1 MFGINPWLFGI
12 YLLVIAAGLYGV
24 RQVLLRAVPKIQ
36 PAVTPPP
43 FTTLIDSI
51 DLPKNNDAVLLVQPG
66 GKILYA
72 NALIREWL
80 DLSSEGLPNLE
91 HLARQARP
99 NETFLGLCA
108 APGQARFTL
117 QGLMVDGVSYQLPF
131 QDSYAILLTLRRPDL
146 TVLTQEN
153 TTVSAR
159 ALDIMT
165 ELGRAMTASLE
176 LNSTLQA
183 ILESVERLIP
193 SDIFEITIWDANQK
207 MLIPFGFAGLPGV
220 DRHLEKGI
228 KNYEPDEGYS
238 GYIFSERKPL
248 LVKDVETFRETRPAT
263 DRRNF
268 PIRSFLGVPLL
279 IAGDPI
285 GTLELGSLSENSFG
299 ENDLEIL
306 NILSSQAAVALKN
319 ALVHRE
325 EEQRVAELTG
335 LAKLAQ
341 AVGTISHQRDLFS
354 HLVNSILPLLD
365 VEILGFLIYE
375 EPHHILQGQ
384 VPFIGIPD
392 HFVNMYMTE
401 LAPDSPA
408 AKIWLSQST
417 LVIQN
422 APNDPQLE
430 LLGLAHLAQ
439 AVGIQNTILTPL
451 TLGGNALGYLQAA
464 NKKNAAPFTE
474 EDIRI
479 LAIISGQAAPIIQN
493 AKLIQETR
501 RRAQQAEALRKI
513 AALAGSAA
521 TLDEILKYSLLEI
534 SRLLHTDSGVI
545 FLLDDQKYELSLHRE
560 SSFGISPETM
570 SRFPRLHMDDP
581 VFRNTV
587 TSTQHVVTFG
597 LVNDPSTPPE
607 FYETFFK
614 AMRSRSAISVPLTV
628 RDRGIGEILLGSK
641 EDNFFSQADIELA
654 LTTAGQVA
662 GAIERSSL
670 YTQTDESLRRRV
682 EQLTSLTRI
691 SQELN
696 ASLDLKYLLKLVYN
710 EAVYN
715 TGADCGSI
723 ILFDLEEP
731 ATNGPKIAFHVGDAA
746 SEQLLEIEKIV
757 TNAGEALIIPNFG
770 QSEYA
775 PPHPGIVTA
784 LIVPIGYQDHIVGL
798 VHMHART
805 PQRFD
810 QESIEI
816 AQTLAVQAAIALG
829 NAQRYH
835 EQVQRNVQLNQGMEI
850 LAKLLETSQA
860 LRENQPIERTLTLI
874 AEGIQEA
881 TAFEVVLI
889 SVFDPHIEALRRI
902 TSTGIPMA
910 TMKDLIAHTVPW
922 NQIQELLLPEFQIH
936 HSYFIPEDKSPI
948 FPPEIHSVSLLAAS
962 NNTHSTANGNSWHPN
977 DALIVPLYN
986 YDDQIPLG
994 LISVDVPRNGLR
1006 PDRTTVEA
1014 LEIFANQAALTIE
1027 RHAKID
1033 VLHSRVDSLQ
1043 GEVLRSHQAADTA
1056 QAHLPFLLHKDLEQT
1071 LSIQRL
1077 NLRARRIQAI
1087 LEIIDNINQEKDRE
1101 GIFRTLGE
1109 ALIRQMEVDIVLIT
1123 EPTRRGP
1130 VLTHTLGK
1138 IPDSTNPQALL
1149 GQRNPLRYCL
1159 KNNVAI
1165 FAANMASS
1173 AGQEWQSSPLL
1184 AQMKAE
1190 SFFCFPIASPKDHAT
1205 ADAAILGLSFAPV
1218 AEFTPEDQKIFSL
1231 VSDEISITL
1240 QNLSFL
1246 EETRQR
1252 LREVDLLLD
1261 FSRQLGSLNPAEIM
1275 RSLVESA
1282 LQVVIGAQAVMIAL
1296 WDPKQERLIPQ
1307 VVSGYKNQQRISEI
1321 TYHAG
1326 EALPGQVF
1334 AEGTPRRVDEVNF
1347 ARDYNL
1353 SAENL
1358 LRYQEA
1364 TSGFVPLSSMLL
1376 PMRAGDEKLGIIVL
1390 DNFTTNSA
1398 FSEEDEALIASLVQQ
1413 TGLILENAR
1422 LFQAAD
1428 QRARQLQA
1436 LTSVSTTITS
1446 NLQVDTI
1453 IASLLEQLHLIIPF
1467 ETGTFWLRQGNYL
1480 AVRAAQGFE
1489 DNEERVGLQVAL
1501 EDSRLLNEMIIAGE
1515 AIHIPNVNNDDRF
1528 PAWMEYQNLS
1538 WLGIPLL
1545 SKGEVVGVIALEK
1558 QEEGFYSSEHI
1569 QAATTFAGQTAVALE
1584 NARLFEESQQRTEEL
1599 NQRTERLDMLNRLS
1613 TQFSGSLNPDEI
1625 IAFTLEQLQHAI
1637 QCSVVSAIVLDEEQN
1652 AFLVNETRSTE
1663 TTLPAK
1669 FTGETL
1675 VAHLRESEGAFIAS
1689 NVSSEPLLASL
1700 NEFLTARQT
1709 QAIVALPLFSGKTLL
1724 GLMLIHSRQEGF
1736 QTGELELATTITNQA
1751 AIALGNARL
1760 FEKTQIA
1767 LQDLEIRERYQK
1779 NVALAVVSLNEH
1791 GTQALAE
1798 AMQLMGEVSQASRV
1812 YYFETTEDAE
1822 GIFWLPTAEWSNP
1835 KAQGEINTDV
1845 LQQLPATVT
1854 SFLSN
1859 NTEES
1864 GIYAGLVNE
1873 FPDGPRDLMEAQG
1886 IRSILILTVP
1896 GELSIPGYLAFIET
1910 DFDRVWR
1917 TDEIAALQ
1925 TVAAGLSSTMSQE
1938 KLLKQ
1943 VQAALAE
1950 TEEQTR
1956 RLTWLNEMSAQLSRA
1971 SDVMAIFE
1979 SATNIT
1985 RQLLNSDQASIAI
1998 LSEEEQAF
2006 TLFTHIQDQPT
2017 LVKETFGLE
2026 ELPPLQ
2032 KALLTQQPVLMHE
2045 NRTPQSSKIK
2055 SFIVVPLMTRD
2066 TAMGTINVGSEQ
2078 AYAFSNSDLNILM
2091 QIASLISATIEN
2103 KNLLEQTQRLTE
2115 ELEERVRARTSE
2127 LEIEHTRTRIL
2138 LRIITELSSSLDM
2151 DIVLTRTLEQINK
2164 IVEAEQST
2172 IMLSRSTDTFLL
2184 RRASYGYTSPTPAGG
2199 EVSQFSVNE
2208 GLAGWVIAS
2217 RESALIPD
2225 LSQDQRWVRPTNTP
2239 EDIKNAQHR
2248 SAIAVPLLMGEE
2260 TLGALLLFHRESGHF
2275 SEDHLDLVQATAKQI
2290 AVAINNAQLYGL
2302 IRDQAER
2309 LGSMLRN
2316 QQVEASRL
2324 RAILEAVADGV
2335 LVTEAS
2341 GIISIFNASAS
2352 QILDMGNAQLVGKSL
2367 DNFIGLFGKAGQLWT
2382 DTIRAWSED
2391 PGSAEAADFFA
2402 EEITLDNGRVVAV
2415 SLSPVSTRSEF
2426 LGTVSIFRDI
2436 THQVVVDRL
2445 KSEFVATVSHELR
2458 TPMTSIRGYTDIL
2471 LMGAAGPL
2479 NDQQKS
2485 FLNVVKSNTERLNIL
2500 VNDLLDISRIEA
2512 GKVSLNMQ
2520 AVPLL
2525 ETAENVIQE
2534 FIQRA
2539 HDENKTMSFEIHAP
2553 DFTPSVFGDVER
2565 VRQILEN
2572 LIENSYLYTPDQ
2584 GKVTLQF
2591 RQDHGFIQTDVID
2604 NGIGI
2609 SLEDQERIFERFY
2622 RGEDPLV
2629 LASAGTGL
2637 GLPIVRYLIERH
2649 GGQLWM
2655 ASPGIPGQGSV
2666 FSFTLPEYDPED

>member
-1 MFGINPWLFGI
+1 MFGINPWLLGI
-12 YLLVIAAGLYGV
+12 YVLVIAAGIYGV
-24 RQVLLRAVPKIQ
+24 WQVLLRAVPRIQ
-36 PAVTPPP
+36 PAVAPPP
-43 FTTLIDSI
+43 FTAIVDSL

-66 GKILYA
+66 GKILFA
-72 NALIREWL
+72 NTIIREWL
-80 DLSSEGLPNLE
+80 DLSTDGNPNLE

-99 NETFLGLCA
+99 SETFLGLCA
-108 APGQARFTL
+108 APGQARFSL
-117 QGLMVDGVSYQLPF
+117 QGLMVDGVSYRIPH
-131 QDSYAILLTLRRPDL
+131 QDNNAILLTLRRPDL

-159 ALDIMT
+159 ALDILT
-165 ELGRAMTASLE
+165 ELGRAMTASLD

-193 SDIFEITIWDANQK
+193 SDIFEITVWDANQK
-207 MLIPFGFAGLPGV
+207 VLVPFGFAGLPGV
-220 DRHLEKGI
+220 DRRLEKGI
-228 KNYEPDEGYS
+228 TNYEPDEGYS
-238 GYIFSERKPL
+238 GYIYSHRKPL
-248 LVKDVETFRETRPAT
+248 LVSNVETFREIRPAT

-285 GTLELGSLSENSFG
+285 GTLELGSLTTNSFG

-365 VEILGFLIYE
+365 VEILGFLIYDE
-375 EPHHILQGQ
+375 VHYTLQGQ

-422 APNDPQLE
+422 APSDPQLE

-560 SSFGISPETM
+560 SSFGVSPETM

-581 VFRNTV
+581 VFRSSV
-587 TSTQHVVTFG
+587 TLKQQVVTFG

-614 AMRSRSAISVPLTV
+614 AMVSRSAISVPLTV

-641 EDNFFSQADIELA
+641 EENFFSQADIELA

-696 ASLDLKYLLKLVYN
+696 ASLDLNYLLKLVYN
-710 EAVYN
+710 EAIYN
-715 TGADCGSI
+715 TGADCGTI
-723 ILFDLEEP
+723 ILFDLEE
-731 ATNGPKIAFHVGDAA
+731 ASLEEPKIAFHVGDAA
-746 SEQLLEIEKIV
+746 PKHLLDIEKIV
-757 TNAGEALIIPNFG
+757 TKTGEALIIPNFA
-770 QSEYA
+770 QSEYE
-775 PPHPGIVTA
+775 PPHPSIVTA

-805 PQRFD
+805 PLRFD
-810 QESIEI
+810 QESVEI

-835 EQVQRNVQLNQGMEI
+835 EQVQRNIQLNQGMEI

-860 LRENQPIERTLTLI
+860 LRENQPIERTLALI

-889 SVFDPHIEALRRI
+889 SIFDPQIDALRRM
-902 TSTGIPMA
+902 TSTGIPVA
-910 TMKDLIAHTVPW
+910 TMKDLVAHTVPW
-922 NQIQELLLPEFQIH
+922 NQIQDLLLPEFQIH

-948 FPPEIHSVSLLAAS
+948 FPPELHSVSLLAA
-962 NNTHSTANGNSWHPN
+962 NNNSHGSANGNSWHP
-977 DALIVPLYN
+977 DDVLIVPLYN
-986 YDDQIPLG
+986 HEDQIPLG
-994 LISVDVPRNGLR
+994 LISVDAPRNGLR

-1033 VLHSRVDSLQ
+1033 TLRTRVDTLQ
-1043 GEVLRSHQAADTA
+1043 SEVVRSHEAVDIA
-1056 QAHLPFLLHKDLEQT
+1056 QAQLPFLLHKDLEQT

-1077 NLRARRIQAI
+1077 NLRSRRIQAI
-1087 LEIIDNINQEKDRE
+1087 LEIIESINRQKDRE
-1101 GIFRTLGE
+1101 SIFRTLGE
-1109 ALIRQMEVDIVLIT
+1109 ALIHQMEVDIVLIT

-1138 IPDSTNPQALL
+1138 IPDGTNPQALL
-1149 GQRNPLRYCL
+1149 GQRNPLRHSL
-1159 KNNVAI
+1159 RNNVAL
-1165 FAANMASS
+1165 FSANMATPV
-1173 AGQEWQSSPLL
+1173 GQEWQNSPLL

-1190 SFFCFPIASPKDHAT
+1190 SFFCFPVASQKDRST
-1205 ADAAILGLSFAPV
+1205 AEAAILGLSFAPT
-1218 AEFTPEDQKIFSL
+1218 AEFTPDDQKIFSL

-1282 LQVVIGAQAVMIAL
+1282 LRVVVGAQAVLIAL
-1296 WDPKQERLIPQ
+1296 WDPKQEILIPQ
-1307 VVSGYKNQQRISEI
+1307 AVSGYKNQQRITEI
-1321 TYHAG
+1321 TYHLG
-1326 EALPGQVF
+1326 EALPGLVF
-1334 AEGTPRRVDEVNF
+1334 FEGTPRRVDEVNF
-1347 ARDYNL
+1347 VRDYNL

-1364 TSGFVPLSSMLL
+1364 TSGFVPLSSMLI
-1376 PMRAGDEKLGIIVL
+1376 PIQAGDEKLGIIVL
-1390 DNFTTNSA
+1390 DNFTTNAA

-1428 QRARQLQA
+1428 QRTRQLQA

-1453 IASLLEQLHLIIPF
+1453 IASLLEQLRLIIPF

-1489 DNEERVGLQVAL
+1489 DNEDRVGLQVAL
-1501 EDSRLLNEMIIAGE
+1501 EDSRLLNEMISAGQ
-1515 AIHIPNVNNDDRF
+1515 AIHVPNVNKDDRF

-1558 QEEGFYSSEHI
+1558 QEEAYYSSEHI

-1613 TQFSGSLNPDEI
+1613 TQFSGSLNPEEI
-1625 IAFTLEQLQHAI
+1625 ITFTLEQLNHAI
-1637 QCSVVSAIVLDEEQN
+1637 QCSVVSAITLDENRN
-1652 AFLVNETRSTE
+1652 AFLVKEIPDQRID
-1663 TTLPAK
+1663 LPAQ
-1669 FTGETL
+1669 FAGQML
-1675 VAHLRESEGAFIAS
+1675 LAHLRESEGAFIAS
-1689 NVSSEPLLASL
+1689 DVTSESLLASL
-1700 NEFLTARQT
+1700 NKFFKTRKT
-1709 QAIVALPLFSGKTLL
+1709 QAVVALPLIANKELL
-1724 GLMLIHSRQEGF
+1724 GMLLIHSQQEGF
-1736 QTGELELATTITNQA
+1736 QTGELELATTISNQA

-1760 FEKTQIA
+1760 FEKTQIT

-1798 AMQLMGEVSQASRV
+1798 TMQLMGEVSQASRIF
-1812 YYFETTEDAE
+1812 YYETAEDAE
-1822 GIFWLPTAEWSNP
+1822 GIFWRPTAEWSNP
-1835 KAQGEINTDV
+1835 KALDEINTDA
-1845 LQQLPATVT
+1845 LQQLPATVA
-1854 SFLSN
+1854 SFLSYDI
-1859 NTEES
+1859 EES
-1864 GIYAGLVNE
+1864 GIYTGLVNE
-1873 FPDGPRDLMEAQG
+1873 MPDGPRDLLEAQN
-1886 IRSILILTVP
+1886 IRSLLILTVP
-1896 GELSIPGYLAFIET
+1896 GELSHPGYLAFVET
-1910 DFDRVWR
+1910 QYDRVWR

-1956 RLTWLNEMSAQLSRA
+1956 RLTLLNEMSSQLSRA
-1971 SDVMAIFE
+1971 SDAMAIFE
-1979 SATNIT
+1979 SAATIT
-1985 RQLLNSDQASIAI
+1985 RAILNSDQASIAI
-1998 LSEEEQAF
+1998 LPAEGQPV
-2006 TLFTHIQDQPT
+2006 TLFTHIHAQPT
-2017 LVKETFGLE
+2017 LVKETFALE
-2026 ELPPLQ
+2026 QLPPIQ
-2032 KALLTQQPVLMHE
+2032 KALVTQQPVLIHE
-2045 NRTPQSSKIK
+2045 SRTTQLSKIK

-2078 AYAFSNSDLNILM
+2078 GYAFSNSDLNILV

-2103 KNLLEQTQRLTE
+2103 KNLLEETQRLTE
-2115 ELEERVRARTSE
+2115 ELEERVRSRTSE

-2208 GLAGWVIAS
+2208 GLAGWVIAN

-2225 LSQDQRWVRPTNTP
+2225 LASDQRWLRPTNSP
-2239 EDIKNAQHR
+2239 EEIRKSQHR

-2260 TLGALLLFHRESGHF
+2260 TLGALLLFHREAEHF

-2341 GIISIFNASAS
+2341 GIISIFNASAA
-2352 QILDMGNAQLVGKSL
+2352 QILGFGNAQLVGKSL

-2391 PGSAEAADFFA
+2391 PSSADATDFFA
-2402 EEITLDNGRVVAV
+2402 EEISLDNGRVVAV

-2436 THQVVVDRL
+2436 THQVEVDRL

-2471 LMGAAGPL
+2471 LMGAAGTL

-2485 FLNVVKSNTERLNIL
+2485 FLNVVKANTERLNIL

-2520 AVPLL
+2520 AVPLV
-2525 ETAENVIQE
+2525 ETAEKVIQE
-2534 FIQRA
+2534 FTQRSQ
-2539 HDENKTMSFEIHAP
+2539 DESKTMTFEVQSP
-2553 DFTPSVFGDVER
+2553 DFKPSVLGDVER

-2572 LIENSYLYTPDQ
+2572 LIENAYLYTPDQ
-2584 GKVTLQF
+2584 GKVTIQF
-2591 RQDHGFIQTDVID
+2591 HQDHGFIQTDVID

-2609 SLEDQERIFERFY
+2609 GPEDQERIFERFF

-2655 ASPGIPGQGSV
+2655 TSEGIPGRGSV

>member
-1 MFGINPWLFGI
+1 MFGINPWLLGF
-12 YLLVIAAGLYGV
+12 YALAIAAVFLV
-24 RQVLLRAVPKIQ
+24 VWQMLLRVVPRIQ
-36 PAVTPPP
+36 PAITPPP
-43 FTTLIDSI
+43 FTSI
-51 DLPKNNDAVLLVQPG
+51 STSLDLPKNNDAILLVQPG
-66 GKILYA
+66 GRVLFA
-72 NALIREWL
+72 NAIIREWL
-80 DLSSEGLPNLE
+80 DLSSEGTPNLE

-99 NETFLGLCA
+99 SETFLGLCA
-108 APGQARFTL
+108 APGQARFSL
-117 QGLMVDGVSYQLPF
+117 QGLMVDGVSYQLPY
-131 QDSYAILLTLRRPDL
+131 QDTYAVLLTLRRPDL
-146 TVLTQEN
+146 TVLTHEN
-153 TTVSAR
+153 TSISGR
-159 ALDIMT
+159 ALDILT
-165 ELGRAMTASLE
+165 ELGRAMTASLD
-176 LNSTLQA
+176 LTSTLQA

-193 SDIFEITIWDANQK
+193 SDVSEITVWDTNQK
-207 MLIPFGFAGLPGV
+207 VLVPFGFAGLPGV
-220 DRHLEKGI
+220 DRHLEKGAT
-228 KNYEPDEGYS
+228 NYRTDEGYS
-238 GYIFSERKPL
+238 GHIYSNRKAL
-248 LVKDVETFRETRPAT
+248 LVGNVETFRETRPAT

-279 IAGDPI
+279 IAGEPI
-285 GTLELGSLSENSFG
+285 GTLELGSLSPDSFG
-299 ENDLEIL
+299 DNDLEIL
-306 NILSSQAAVALKN
+306 SILSSQAAVALKN

-325 EEQRVAELTG
+325 EEQRVAELSG

-365 VEILGFLIYE
+365 VEILGFLIYDE
-375 EPHHILQGQ
+375 AHHLLQGQ

-392 HFVNMYMTE
+392 HFVNMYMTD

-408 AKIWLSQST
+408 AKIWLSQTT
-417 LVIQN
+417 LVVQN
-422 APNDPQLE
+422 APSDPQLE

-474 EDIRI
+474 EDLRI

-534 SRLLHTDSGVI
+534 SRLLHTDSGAI
-545 FLLDDQKYELSLHRE
+545 FLLDDQRYELALHRE
-560 SSFGISPETM
+560 SSFGIPGEM
-570 SRFPRLHMDDP
+570 ISRFPRLHMDDP

-587 TSTQHVVTFG
+587 TLSQHVVTYG
-597 LVNDPSTPPE
+597 LVNDPTAPPD
-607 FYETFFK
+607 FYETLFK
-614 AMRSRSAISVPLTV
+614 AMAARSAISVPLSV
-628 RDRGIGEILLGSK
+628 RDRGIGEVLLGSK
-641 EDNFFSQADIELA
+641 EENYFSQADIELA
-654 LTTAGQVA
+654 LTTSGQIA

-696 ASLDLKYLLKLVYN
+696 ASLDLKHLLKLVYN

-723 ILFDLEEP
+723 ILFELDEVPTDEL
-731 ATNGPKIAFHVGDAA
+731 KITFHVGDVT
-746 SEQLLEIEKIV
+746 SDHLLETERIV
-757 TNAGEALIIPNFG
+757 GQTGDPLIIPNFA
-770 QSEYA
+770 QSEFE

-835 EQVQRNVQLNQGMEI
+835 DQVQRNIQLNQGMEI

-889 SVFDPHIEALRRI
+889 SVFDPQISAFRRV
-902 TSTGIPMA
+902 TSTGIPVA
-910 TMKDLIAHTVPW
+910 TMRDLVAHTVPW
-922 NQIQELLLPEFQIH
+922 KQIQALLLPEFLIH

-948 FPPEIHSVSLLAAS
+948 FPPEIHSVSLLSA
-962 NNTHSTANGNSWHPN
+962 NNSQNNQTNGNIWHP
-977 DALIVPLYN
+977 DDVFMVPLYN
-986 YDDQIPLG
+986 HENEFPLG
-994 LISVDVPRNGLR
+994 LISVDAPRNGLR
-1006 PDRTTVEA
+1006 PDRATVEA

-1033 VLHSRVDSLQ
+1033 TLRTRVNTLER
-1043 GEVLRSHQAADTA
+1043 EVSRSHQATEIA
-1056 QAHLPFLLHKDLEQT
+1056 QAQLPFLLHKDLEQT

-1077 NLRARRIQAI
+1077 NLRSRRIQAI
-1087 LEIIDNINQEKDRE
+1087 LEIIDTINRQKDRE

-1123 EPTRRGP
+1123 EPSRRGP
-1130 VLTHTLGK
+1130 VLSHTLGK
-1138 IPDSTNPQALL
+1138 IPEGTNPQALL
-1149 GQRNPLRYCL
+1149 GQRNPLRHCL
-1159 KNNVAI
+1159 RNNVAI
-1165 FAANMASS
+1165 FAANMGSPS
-1173 AGQEWQSSPLL
+1173 GQEWQSSPLL

-1190 SFFCFPIASPKDHAT
+1190 SFFCFPISSPNDAT
-1205 ADAAILGLSFAPV
+1205 TAEAAILGLSLTPV
-1218 AEFTPEDQKIFSL
+1218 TEFTIEDQQIFSL
-1231 VSDEISITL
+1231 VSDEIAITL
-1240 QNLSFL
+1240 QNLSLL

-1261 FSRQLGSLNPAEIM
+1261 FSRQLGSINPDEIM

-1282 LQVVIGAQAVMIAL
+1282 LRVVIGAQAAMIAL
-1296 WDPKQERLIPQ
+1296 WDSKRELLVPQ
-1307 VVSGYKNQQRISEI
+1307 AVSGYKNQGRIFEI
-1321 TYHAG
+1321 TYRAG

-1334 AEGTPRRVDEVNF
+1334 ANGKSLRVDEVNF
-1347 ARDYNL
+1347 ARDYDL
-1353 SAENL
+1353 SSENL

-1364 TSGFVPLSSMLL
+1364 TSGYVPLSSMLI
-1376 PMRAGDEKLGIIVL
+1376 PIRAGEEKLGIIVL
-1390 DNFTTNSA
+1390 DNFTTNGA
-1398 FSEEDEALIASLVQQ
+1398 FSEEDEALISSLVQQ

-1446 NLQVDTI
+1446 NLQVGVI
-1453 IASLLEQLHLIIPF
+1453 ISSLLEQLRSIIPF

-1480 AVRAAQGFE
+1480 SVQAAQGFE
-1489 DNEERVGLQVAL
+1489 DNEERVGLRVAL
-1501 EDSRLLNEMIIAGE
+1501 EDSRLLNEMIITGQ
-1515 AIHIPNVNNDDRF
+1515 AIHIPDVNNDDRF
-1528 PAWMEYQNLS
+1528 PAWMEYQYLS

-1545 SKGEVVGVIALEK
+1545 AKGEVVGVIALEK
-1558 QEEGFYSSEHI
+1558 QEASYYTSEHI
-1569 QAATTFAGQTAVALE
+1569 QAATTLAGQTAVALE

-1613 TQFSGSLNPDEI
+1613 TRFSASLNPDEI
-1625 IAFTLEQLQHAI
+1625 ITFTLEQLEHAI
-1637 QCSVVSAIVLDEEQN
+1637 QCSVVSAVTLNEYGH
-1652 AFLVNETRSTE
+1652 AFLVNEIPQTPIE
-1663 TTLPAK
+1663 LPSRFEGDA
-1669 FTGETL
+1669 L
-1675 VAHLRESEGAFIAS
+1675 LAHLRESEGAFIAS
-1689 NVSSEPLLASL
+1689 DVSNEPLLVSL
-1700 NEFLTARQT
+1700 KKFFKTRKT
-1709 QAIVALPLFSGKTLL
+1709 QAVVALPLISGKELL
-1724 GLMLIHSRQEGF
+1724 GVILIHSQQEGF

-1751 AIALGNARL
+1751 AVTLGNAQL
-1760 FEKTQIA
+1760 FEKTQTA
-1767 LQDLEIRERYQK
+1767 LQNLEIRERYQK

-1791 GTQALAE
+1791 GTQALSE
-1798 AMQLMGEVSQASRV
+1798 AMRLMGEVSQASRIF
-1812 YYFETTEDAE
+1812 YFETIEDAE
-1822 GIFWLPTAEWSNP
+1822 GVFWRSTAEWANP
-1835 KAQGEINTDV
+1835 KVNVEINQDT
-1845 LQQLPATVT
+1845 LQQLPATV
-1854 SFLSN
+1854 SAFLSN
-1859 NTEES
+1859 NIEES
-1864 GIYAGLVNE
+1864 GIFAGLVSDLPEN
-1873 FPDGPRDLMEAQG
+1873 PRILLEEQD
-1886 IRSILILTVP
+1886 IRSLLILSVP

-1910 DFDRVWR
+1910 TYARVWR
-1917 TDEIAALQ
+1917 ADEITALQ

-1943 VQAALAE
+1943 VQEALSE

-1956 RLTWLNEMSAQLSRA
+1956 RLTLLNEMSAQLSRA
-1971 SDVMAIFE
+1971 SDVKAIFE
-1979 SATNIT
+1979 SATSIT
-1985 RQLLNSDQASIAI
+1985 RQILNSDQASIAI
-1998 LSEEEQAF
+1998 VTSEDQPA
-2006 TLFTHIQDQPT
+2006 TLFTHSHTEASLQIE
-2017 LVKETFGLE
+2017 KFSLE
-2026 ELPPLQ
+2026 KLPPIQ
-2032 KALLTQQPVLMHE
+2032 KALKNLQPVLTHE
-2045 NRTPQSSKIK
+2045 SRAIQMDKLK
-2055 SFIVVPLMTRD
+2055 SFIAVPLLTRD
-2066 TAMGTINVGSEQ
+2066 GAMGTLNVGSEQ
-2078 AYAFSNSDLNILM
+2078 AFAFSHSDLNILV
-2091 QIASLISATIEN
+2091 QIASLVSATIEN
-2103 KNLLEQTQRLTE
+2103 KNLLEETQRLTE

-2127 LEIEHTRTRIL
+2127 LEIEHTRTQIL

-2184 RRASYGYTSPTPAGG
+2184 RRASYGYTNPTPAGG

-2208 GLAGWVIAS
+2208 GLAGWVIAG

-2225 LSQDQRWVRPTNTP
+2225 LTKDQRWVRPNNTP
-2239 EDIKNAQHR
+2239 EEISKAQHR

-2260 TLGALLLFHRESGHF
+2260 TLGALLLFHREAGHF

-2352 QILDMGNAQLVGKSL
+2352 QILGMGNAQLVGKSL

-2391 PGSAEAADFFA
+2391 PGSADAADFFA

-2436 THQVVVDRL
+2436 THQVEVDRL

-2471 LMGAAGPL
+2471 LMGAAGVL

-2512 GKVSLNMQ
+2512 GKVALNMQ

-2525 ETAENVIQE
+2525 EAAQNVIQE
-2534 FIQRA
+2534 FMQRA
-2539 HDENKTMSFEIHAP
+2539 HDENKTMTFEIQTP
-2553 DFTPSVFGDVER
+2553 EFTPSVLGDVER

-2572 LIENSYLYTPDQ
+2572 LIENAYLYTPDH
-2584 GKVTLQF
+2584 GKITLQF
-2591 RQDHGFIQTDVID
+2591 HQDHGFIQTNVID

-2609 SLEDQERIFERFY
+2609 APEDQERIFERFF

-2649 GGQLWM
+2649 GGKLWM
-2655 ASPGIPGQGSV
+2655 NSLGVPGQGSV
-2666 FSFTLPEYDPED
+2666 FSFTLPEYETED